1 MATPF
6 GLGLARAEVWTD
18 LRSPRS
24 GDRRVSSAAQGR
36 AFVAG
41 LWLSL
46 AIIFIHAIAPTP
58 TPWRVSYGSAFNGF
72 TRDVSLGPSRTTPI
86 QKEPRASERGDD
98 RAGFAGDRVAIAVFL
113 PRLTALDLAS
123 RRVRL
128 DPARIDG
135 PPTSRIVQPHRA
147 RAPPLT

>member
-1 MATPF
+1 M
-6 GLGLARAEVWTD
+6 
-18 LRSPRS
+18 S
-24 GDRRVSSAAQGR
+24 GAVQGR
-36 AFVAG
+36 AFAAG

-86 QKEPRASERGDD
+86 QKDPRASERGDD
-98 RAGFAGDRVAIAVFL
+98 RAGFAGDRVAIAVSL
-113 PRLTALDLAS
+113 PRPAALDLGGRQA
-123 RRVRL
+123 RL
-128 DPARIDG
+128 DPARSHG
-135 PPTSRIVQPHRA
+135 PPRSRSVHPHRA